1 MKRTAY
7 FSLLISCLLLLVPSA
22 LHADDDSG
30 LLTHKEVVENADG
43 TYTLNLS
50 TYVTG
55 ETITTTEDVHVPV
68 DAVLVIDLTDDM
80 LNPLTSSPVIATR
93 KNTGSTFNPNWV
105 DSGFDNLDITK
116 PQGYYSDQVAG
127 GYPRSIRYANNQWE
141 YYEETFGSGWTKIEG
156 NSMFSHAIYKSKLGA
171 VMDAAFGFIDAVYND
186 AVANEVDS
194 KISIV
199 TFGGASSASV
209 CADELSV
216 TTSRSALKSIISSL
230 GQSDDGNLQGKLQ
243 THFGMDAAAGIL
255 TGVTRVS
262 SKVAVLFTGTEYVG
276 PTRRLGLGGWYDDY
290 TNATSQF
297 VDDAISGAKSIK
309 DIGGLVYSIGAYNG
323 TPNTN
328 TANMLKYISSDY
340 PKAASWSAPGSPA
353 STTGYYQN
361 AQSESDLSS
370 IFTTI
375 ATETTTGGATV
386 KMTESVLICDIITS
400 NFVIQGGASASNIT
414 VWAIPHNG
422 TSFSTNPSQWK
433 SLNVSPRNAL
443 APDLEVTVT
452 SNTDGTKRV
461 NVTGFDFSTYWC
473 GSGRTATDPGYK
485 LLIQIPIELSPNAP
499 GGNMNTNAAGSGVYI
514 DDLPLQMYEIPNVV
528 LPSLVI
534 QRTGLQPG
542 ESAVFIVTRCSMTD
556 PDAKTYPATF
566 TADAGY
572 SYRVVVTNDGTS
584 TSTPSVTLFGQK
596 QAWYKVTEETQW
608 AWPSQSQTQTVEQNH
623 KFTSDTET
631 QHTFTFSGS
640 QKEANI
646 FHHETKATRTYDN

>member
-7 FSLLISCLLLLVPSA
+7 FSLLISCLLLLIPSA

-68 DAVLVIDLTDDM
+68 DAVLDIDVTDNM
-80 LNPLTSSPVIATR
+80 LNPLTGSPALGTAS
-93 KNTGSTFNPNWV
+93 NL
-105 DSGFDNLDITK
+105 SGLDTSK
-116 PQGYYSDQVAG
+116 PDGYYSDKIYVQILIFPVTV
-127 GYPRSIRYANNQWE
+127 YRTVRYHEGHWQYFAE
-141 YYEETFGSGWTKIEG
+141 WTTGDWKNIDG
-156 NSMFSHAIYKSKLGA
+156 DNLSHTIYKSKLGA
-171 VMDAAFGFIDAVYND
+171 VMDAADAFIDAVYAD
-186 AVANEVDS
+186 AVTNNVDS

-199 TFGGASSASV
+199 TYASSADKSTAMSV
-209 CADELSV
+209 RDNLN
-216 TTSRSALKSIISSL
+216 TLKNTVHSL
-230 GQSDDGNLQGKLQ
+230 GVSTDGNLQGSLG
-243 THFGMDAAAGIL
+243 TGYGMKEAADIL
-255 TGVTRVS
+255 TGITRVS
-262 SKVAVLFTGTEYVG
+262 SKAAVLFSGTAYSNS
-276 PTRRLGLGGWYDDY
+276 WKSYYAD
-290 TNATSQF
+290 N
-297 VDDAISGAKSIK
+297 AISNAKRIK
-309 DIGGLVYSIGAYNG
+309 SIGGLVYSIDAYNG
-323 TPNTN
+323 GSTSNT
-328 TANMLKYISSDY
+328 TKMLKYISSNY
-340 PKAASWSAPGSPA
+340 PSATDFDHAGTSSASKFYKNVDVD
-353 STTGYYQN
+353 T
-361 AQSESDLSS
+361 DLSD

-414 VWAIPHNG
+414 VYAIPHNG

-443 APDLEVTVT
+443 APDLEVTVAT
-452 SNTDGTKRV
+452 NTDGTKRV
-461 NVTGFDFSTYWC
+461 NVTGFDFSKYWC

-499 GGNMNTNAAGSGVYI
+499 GGKMNTNAAGSGVYI

-534 QRTGLQPG
+534 QRTGLLPG

-566 TADAGY
+566 TADTGY
-572 SYRVVVTNDGTS
+572 RYRVVVTNDGTS

-608 AWPSQSQTQTVEQNH
+608 AWPSQSQTQTVEQNY
-623 KFTSDTET
+623 KFTSDTDA

-646 FHHETKATRTYDN
+646 FHHETKATRTYGN

>member
-93 KNTGSTFNPNWV
+93 KNTGSTLHPNWV

-127 GYPRSIRYANNQWE
+127 GYPRSIRYANNRWE
-141 YYEETFGSGWTKIEG
+141 YYEETFGTGWTKIEG
-156 NSMFSHAIYKSKLGA
+156 NSVFSHAIYKSKLGA

-186 AVANEVDS
+186 AVANDVDS

-199 TFGGASSASV
+199 TFGGSSTIKSNA
-209 CADELSV
+209 LSV
-216 TTSRSALKSIISSL
+216 RDNLADLKATVSSL
-230 GQSDDGNLQGKLQ
+230 GYSTNGNLQGSLG
-243 THFGMDAAAGIL
+243 TNYGMTNAASIL
-255 TGVTRVS
+255 TGVNRVS
-262 SKVAVLFTGTEYVG
+262 SKVAVLFTGTSYSNSYN
-276 PTRRLGLGGWYDDY
+276 TYY
-290 TNATSQF
+290 ANNAIVQ
-297 VDDAISGAKSIK
+297 AKSIK

-328 TANMLKYISSDY
+328 TTKMLNYISSNY
-340 PKAASWSAPGSPA
+340 PKAASWSAPGTSA
-353 STTGYYQN
+353 STAYYQN

-414 VWAIPHNG
+414 VYAIPHNG

-433 SLNVSPRNAL
+433 SLNVTPRNAL
-443 APDLEVTVT
+443 APDLEVTVAT
-452 SNTDGTKRV
+452 NTDGTKRV
-461 NVTGFDFSTYWC
+461 NVTGFDFSKYWC

-534 QRTGLQPG
+534 QRTGLLPG

-566 TADAGY
+566 TADTGY
-572 SYRVVVTNDGTS
+572 RYRVVVTNDGTS

-623 KFTSDTET
+623 KFTSDTDT

-646 FHHETKATRTYDN
+646 FHHETKATRTYGN